1 MPIAL
6 ATALAAI
13 GGVAVVVAILAGLV
27 RFAIPLWGA
36 KLTDSELDGI
46 RSALRGA
53 IALADPV
60 VRLTPTN
67 IDDALLDGVV
77 RVALAEFERVR
88 GRKPKRVDPQT
99 IHDIAKGM
107 ALSRASKSAAS
118 MSGTPVGIRIGSI
131 R

>member
-60 VRLTPTN
+60 VQLTPTN
-67 IDDALLDGVV
+67 IDNMFLDGVV
-77 RVALAEFERVR
+77 KVALAEFERVR
-88 GRKPKRVDPQT
+88 GRKPTRVDDQT
-99 IHDIAKGM
+99 IRDMAKGM
-107 ALSRASKSAAS
+107 AVSRAGKSLAS
-118 MSGTPVGIRIGSI
+118 MSGAPVGVSVGGS

>member
-53 IALADPV
+53 ITLADPV

-67 IDDALLDGVV
+67 IDDLFLDGVIK
-77 RVALAEFERVR
+77 VALAEFERVR
-88 GRKPKRVDPQT
+88 GRKPTRVDDQT
-99 IHDIAKGM
+99 IRDMAAGM
-107 ALSRASKSAAS
+107 AASRASKSLAS
-118 MSGTPVGIRIGSI
+118 MSGAPVGVSR
-131 R
+131 

>member
-13 GGVAVVVAILAGLV
+13 GGIAVVVAVLAALV

-46 RSALRGA
+46 RQALRGA

-67 IDDALLDGVV
+67 IDNALLDGVV
-77 RVALAEFERVR
+77 KVALAEFERVR
-88 GRKPKRVDPQT
+88 GRKPTRVDDQT
-99 IHDIAKGM
+99 IRDMAKGM
-107 ALSRASKSAAS
+107 AVSRASKSLAS
-118 MSGTPVGIRIGSI
+118 MSGAPVGVPK
-131 R
+131 

>member
-13 GGVAVVVAILAGLV
+13 GGIAVVVAVLGALV

-46 RSALRGA
+46 RQALRGA

-60 VRLTPTN
+60 VRFTPTN
-67 IDDALLDGVV
+67 IDNALLDGVV
-77 RVALAEFERVR
+77 KVALAEFERVR
-88 GRKPKRVDPQT
+88 GRKPTRVDDKT
-99 IHDIAKGM
+99 IRDMAKGM
-107 ALSRASKSAAS
+107 AVSRAAKAAK
-118 MSGTPVGIRIGSI
+118 
-131 R
+131 

>member
-13 GGVAVVVAILAGLV
+13 GGIAVVVAVLAALV

-46 RSALRGA
+46 RQALRGA

-60 VRLTPTN
+60 VRLTPTK
-67 IDDALLDGVV
+67 IDNALLDGVV
-77 RVALAEFERVR
+77 KVALAEFERVR
-88 GRKPKRVDPQT
+88 GRKPTRVDDQT
-99 IHDIAKGM
+99 IRDMAKGM
-107 ALSRASKSAAS
+107 AVSRASKSLAS
-118 MSGTPVGIRIGSI
+118 MSGAPVGVPK
-131 R
+131 

>member
-53 IALADPV
+53 ITLADPV

-67 IDDALLDGVV
+67 IDDLFLDGVV
-77 RVALAEFERVR
+77 KVALAEFERVR
-88 GRKPKRVDPQT
+88 GRKPSRVDQQT
-99 IHDIAKGM
+99 IHDMAKGM
-107 ALSRASKSAAS
+107 AASRSAKVSAGVS
-118 MSGTPVGIRIGSI
+118 R
-131 R
+131 